1 MTFTAKFKK
10 RFYFVAA
17 GYFRFFA
24 NFALKRWRPEIIAVT
39 GSVGKTTMLH
49 LIEFELKDKAHYSH
63 DANSAF
69 GIAFDLV
76 NLRGVTGSK
85 LRWLYLIFA
94 VPLKSLFVHHPEKY
108 YVVEID
114 GERPHET
121 EFLASW
127 LKPKITLW
135 ISLGRSH
142 AVQFEHQVSS
152 GEFEDLDRAIT
163 HEFAMLPQYTQGK
176 IYIDGDSYLMKKA
189 CEKIKQKNLTP
200 AEVVACQ
207 KSELKSYSVFPDHTD
222 FKIKKD
228 TFHFACP
235 QPEELTIQL
244 IMLKH
249 LCQDL
254 NLELKSDFTD
264 LLLPPGRCSYFAGKN
279 GLKLVDS
286 SYNAHLISMAAI
298 LDLST
303 KMQADHKWLILGDIV
318 DQGSREKSGHEKLAD
333 LIEKTDAEKV
343 ILIGRRT
350 HDYTAPKLKRDGF
363 PSEKLKTCKDVKVAL
378 DYIEKNTT
386 GAETLIFKGSQY
398 LEWLVEKLLE
408 NPADAEKLCRREPSA
423 MKRKKNRGLV

>member
-1 MTFTAKFKK
+1 MAKLKK
-10 RFYFVAA
+10 KFYFVAA

-24 NFALKRWRPEIIAVT
+24 NFVLRRWNPEVIAVT

-49 LIEFELKDKAHYSH
+49 LIEFELGDKAHYSH

-85 LRWLYLIFA
+85 FRWLYLIFA
-94 VPLKSLFVHHPEKY
+94 VPLKSLFVHHSEKY

-163 HEFAMLPQYTQGK
+163 HEFAMLPEYTRKK

-189 CEKIKQKNLTP
+189 CEKIKEKNLTD
-200 AEVVACQ
+200 AEVIECK
-207 KSELKSYSVFPDHTD
+207 KSDLKSYSVFPDHTD
-222 FKIKKD
+222 FQIKNQE
-228 TFHFACP
+228 FHFACP
-235 QPEELTIQL
+235 QPEDITIQL
-244 IMLKH
+244 IMLKN
-249 LCQDL
+249 LCRDL
-254 NLELKSDFTD
+254 DIPLKSDFTN
-264 LLLPPGRCSYFAGKN
+264 LPLPPGRCSYFAGKN

-298 LDLST
+298 LDLAT
-303 KMQADHKWLILGDIV
+303 KMQADHKWLVLGDIV
-318 DQGSREKSGHEKLAD
+318 DQGSREKTGHEKLAE
-333 LIEKTDAEKV
+333 LIKNTDAEKI

-350 HDYTAPKLKRDGF
+350 CDYTAPKLKRDNF
-363 PSEKLKTCKDVKVAL
+363 PSKKLKVCKDVKDAL
-378 DYIEKNTT
+378 SYIEKNAT
-386 GAETLIFKGSQY
+386 GKETLIFKGSQY

-408 NPADAEKLCRREPSA
+408 NPADAEKLCRREPAA